1 MLYIVNLLWCPYAN
15 VERCTHSVQQRD
27 IEQNMIITITIN
39 ARPTTAR
46 PATKKQTAAELV
58 LVCFVSVGAD
68 DVALASDVLFDD
80 GADVPFVAVAAA
92 CAAVVSFGT
101 RPT

>member
-1 MLYIVNLLWCPYAN
+1 
-15 VERCTHSVQQRD
+15 
-27 IEQNMIITITIN
+27 MITTITIN
-39 ARPTTAR
+39 ARPTTTAR
-46 PATKKQTAAELV
+46 PATKRQTAAELV
-58 LVCFVSVGAD
+58 LVCFVSAGAD

-80 GADVPFVAVAAA
+80 GAGGPFVAATVAA